1 MRTATPVNFTLDLN
15 GRSGPRSSQ
24 VAHALIDAIARGQV
38 HDGDRLPSTRT
49 LAATFGL
56 ARTAVV
62 AAYEELTAAGFLVAR
77 PGGSTYVER
86 GAGAAARAGAFGV
99 LTASSRA
106 PAAPARPA
114 SPVTYD
120 LRPGLAD
127 PGLISERDWTR
138 AMRLAASPTLEA
150 HLDLRDQLTGY
161 LRRAR
166 GLAVDPEDIF
176 LFPSVSNALRAVAV
190 TCGLTGQPVAFED
203 PGYAK
208 ARLALREAGAVI
220 RPVPVDDDGIMA
232 QDLRGSDRA
241 CYVTPAHQFPL
252 GGRMPVHRRAD
263 LLAWA
268 TASGA
273 LVLED
278 DYDGE
283 FRYDVAP
290 LNPLRSMPAA
300 AGHVVY
306 LGTSSKILARG
317 LRVSWAVLPARFRA
331 AMAGYLDASGEEVSQ
346 VSAAFLASFI
356 ATGALTRHQSR
367 AMRTYRARQERFVA
381 ACREHIPAARA
392 LGIEAGLHVAL
403 VFDRPLDD
411 EAAAARLADAGLA
424 CLPLSPFCAGPG
436 PPVRAALRVLAAA
449 GDHGPGRGRPDRPG
463 HRRPDGDSAD
473 RPPRWLQDAAHR
485 RRDRR
490 VGRHVR
496 RRPRVPVG
504 ADDRQD
510 PGPQPGRGLA
520 RLGLAR
526 PRVADL
532 DRPLA
537 LDDVHRQR
545 GRGRELL
552 LGVERYLGRAAGRQA
567 LGDLGQR
574 VGRLVPA
581 ERVQLTVHDG
591 GAVVGAGV
599 EQRVR
604 VDPAVDVHH
613 AQRGRGARGHVPQR
627 PRTHRAVH
635 QDPVAR
641 PAVEHRHHPRPAVDH
656 RAQRP
661 DVMPGI
667 EHRVQFR
674 ALVPG
679 PFPVPVDLVPS

>member
-1 MRTATPVNFTLDLN
+1 MTDDRVTRTATPVNFTLDLN
-15 GRSGPRSSQ
+15 GRSGPRPGQ

-86 GAGAAARAGAFGV
+86 GAAAAARAGAFG
-99 LTASSRA
+99 ASLPPPA
-106 PAAPARPA
+106 PAAPGP
-114 SPVTYD
+114 
-120 LRPGLAD
+120 AD

-138 AMRLAASPTLEA
+138 AMRQAASPTLEA
-150 HLDLRDQLTGY
+150 HQDLRDELTGY

-208 ARLALREAGAVI
+208 ARLALREAGAII

-252 GGRMPVHRRAD
+252 GGRMPVRRRTD

-268 TASGA
+268 SAAGA

-283 FRYDVAP
+283 FRYDVPP

-306 LGTSSKILARG
+306 LGTSSKILSRG

-331 AMAGYLDASGEEVSQ
+331 AMAAYLDASGEEVSQ
-346 VSAAFLASFI
+346 VPAAFLASFI
-356 ATGALTRHQSR
+356 ASGALTRHQSR

-381 ACREHIPAARA
+381 ACREHIPAATA

-411 EAAAARLADAGLA
+411 EAAAARLAGAGLA
-424 CLPLSPFCAGPG
+424 CLPLSPFCAGPARRSG
-436 PPVRAALRVLAAA
+436 LLCGYSRLPETMAQGAAALI
-449 GDHGPGRGRPDRPG
+449 G
-463 HRRPDGDSAD
+463 H
-473 RPPRWLQDAAHR
+473 
-485 RRDRR
+485 
-490 VGRHVR
+490 VT
-496 RRPRVPVG
+496 
-504 ADDRQD
+504 
-510 PGPQPGRGLA
+510 
-520 RLGLAR
+520 
-526 PRVADL
+526 ADL
-532 DRPLA
+532 
-537 LDDVHRQR
+537 
-545 GRGRELL
+545 
-552 LGVERYLGRAAGRQA
+552 
-567 LGDLGQR
+567 
-574 VGRLVPA
+574 
-581 ERVQLTVHDG
+581 
-591 GAVVGAGV
+591 
-599 EQRVR
+599 
-604 VDPAVDVHH
+604 
-613 AQRGRGARGHVPQR
+613 
-627 PRTHRAVH
+627 
-635 QDPVAR
+635 
-641 PAVEHRHHPRPAVDH
+641 
-656 RAQRP
+656 
-661 DVMPGI
+661 MGI
-667 EHRVQFR
+667 R
-674 ALVPG
+674 
-679 PFPVPVDLVPS
+679 

>member
-24 VAHALIDAIARGQV
+24 VARALIDAIARGQV

-62 AAYEELTAAGFLVAR
+62 GAYEELTAAGFLVAR

-86 GAGAAARAGAFGV
+86 GASAAARAGAFGAV
-99 LTASSRA
+99 PAGASDAVPPRPASTA
-106 PAAPARPA
+106 PRPA
-114 SPVTYD
+114 SPITYD

-127 PGLISERDWTR
+127 PGLISARDWTR
-138 AMRLAASPTLEA
+138 AMRLAASPTREA
-150 HLDLRDQLTGY
+150 LPDLRDQLTGH

-190 TCGLTGQPVAFED
+190 TCGLTGQLVAFED

-208 ARLALREAGAVI
+208 ARLALSQAGAVI
-220 RPVPVDDDGIMA
+220 RPVPVDDDGIRA
-232 QDLRGSDRA
+232 HDLRDSDRA

-252 GGRMPVHRRAD
+252 GGRMPVRRRTD

-268 TASGA
+268 GAAGA

-283 FRYDVAP
+283 FRYDVPP

-306 LGTSSKILARG
+306 LGTSSKILSRG

-381 ACREHIPAARA
+381 ACREHLPAARA
-392 LGIEAGLHVAL
+392 LGIEAGLHLAL

-411 EAAAARLADAGLA
+411 EAAAAQLADAGLA
-424 CLPLSPFCAGPG
+424 CLPLSPFCAGQ
-436 PPVRAALRVLAAA
+436 VRRSGLLCGYSRLPETMAEGAAALIGQVTAGLMAA
-449 GDHGPGRGRPDRPG
+449 G
-463 HRRPDGDSAD
+463 
-473 RPPRWLQDAAHR
+473 
-485 RRDRR
+485 
-490 VGRHVR
+490 
-496 RRPRVPVG
+496 
-504 ADDRQD
+504 
-510 PGPQPGRGLA
+510 
-520 RLGLAR
+520 
-526 PRVADL
+526 
-532 DRPLA
+532 
-537 LDDVHRQR
+537 
-545 GRGRELL
+545 
-552 LGVERYLGRAAGRQA
+552 
-567 LGDLGQR
+567 
-574 VGRLVPA
+574 
-581 ERVQLTVHDG
+581 
-591 GAVVGAGV
+591 
-599 EQRVR
+599 
-604 VDPAVDVHH
+604 
-613 AQRGRGARGHVPQR
+613 
-627 PRTHRAVH
+627 
-635 QDPVAR
+635 
-641 PAVEHRHHPRPAVDH
+641 
-656 RAQRP
+656 
-661 DVMPGI
+661 
-667 EHRVQFR
+667 
-674 ALVPG
+674 
-679 PFPVPVDLVPS
+679 

>member
-1 MRTATPVNFTLDLN
+1 VTRTATPVNFTLDLN

-77 PGGSTYVER
+77 PGGSTHVER
-86 GAGAAARAGAFGV
+86 GAGDAARAGAFGAV
-99 LTASSRA
+99 LSGASGAGLPPPA
-106 PAAPARPA
+106 PSAPRPA
-114 SPVTYD
+114 TPATPITYD

-138 AMRLAASPTLEA
+138 AMRLAASPA
-150 HLDLRDQLTGY
+150 RQPPLDLRDQLTGH

-166 GLAVDPEDIF
+166 GLAVDPADIF

-190 TCGLTGQPVAFED
+190 TCGLAGQPVAFED

-208 ARLALREAGAVI
+208 ARLALSEAGAVI
-220 RPVPVDDDGIMA
+220 RPVPVDDDGIKA

-252 GGRMPVHRRAD
+252 GGRMPVRRRTD

-268 TASGA
+268 RAAGA

-283 FRYDVAP
+283 FRYDVPP

-306 LGTSSKILARG
+306 LGTSSKILSRR

-331 AMAGYLDASGEEVSQ
+331 AMAAYLDASGEEVSQ

-356 ATGALTRHQSR
+356 ATGALIRHQSR

-403 VFDRPLDD
+403 VFGRPLDD
-411 EAAAARLADAGLA
+411 EAAAARLAEAGLA
-424 CLPLSPFCAGPG
+424 CLPLSPFCAGPARRSG
-436 PPVRAALRVLAAA
+436 LLCGYSRLPETLAQGAAALIGRVTSEEMAA
-449 GDHGPGRGRPDRPG
+449 
-463 HRRPDGDSAD
+463 
-473 RPPRWLQDAAHR
+473 
-485 RRDRR
+485 
-490 VGRHVR
+490 
-496 RRPRVPVG
+496 
-504 ADDRQD
+504 
-510 PGPQPGRGLA
+510 
-520 RLGLAR
+520 
-526 PRVADL
+526 
-532 DRPLA
+532 
-537 LDDVHRQR
+537 
-545 GRGRELL
+545 
-552 LGVERYLGRAAGRQA
+552 
-567 LGDLGQR
+567 
-574 VGRLVPA
+574 
-581 ERVQLTVHDG
+581 
-591 GAVVGAGV
+591 
-599 EQRVR
+599 
-604 VDPAVDVHH
+604 
-613 AQRGRGARGHVPQR
+613 RGA
-627 PRTHRAVH
+627 
-635 QDPVAR
+635 
-641 PAVEHRHHPRPAVDH
+641 
-656 RAQRP
+656 
-661 DVMPGI
+661 
-667 EHRVQFR
+667 
-674 ALVPG
+674 
-679 PFPVPVDLVPS
+679 

>member
-86 GAGAAARAGAFGV
+86 GAGDAARAGAFGTV
-99 LTASSRA
+99 LSDASGAGLSP
-106 PAAPARPA
+106 PAAPASSVPRPA
-114 SPVTYD
+114 TPITYD

-127 PGLISERDWTR
+127 PGLISERDWNR
-138 AMRLAASPTLEA
+138 AMRLAASPA
-150 HLDLRDQLTGY
+150 RQPPLDLRDQLTGH

-190 TCGLTGQPVAFED
+190 TCGLSGQPVAFED

-220 RPVPVDDDGIMA
+220 RPVPVDDDGIKA

-252 GGRMPVHRRAD
+252 GGRMPVRRRTD

-268 TASGA
+268 RAAGA

-283 FRYDVAP
+283 FRYDVPP

-300 AGHVVY
+300 ADHVVY
-306 LGTSSKILARG
+306 LGTSSKVLSRG

-331 AMAGYLDASGEEVSQ
+331 EMAAHLDASGEEVSQ
-346 VSAAFLASFI
+346 VAAAFLASFI
-356 ATGALTRHQSR
+356 AIGALTRHQSR

-403 VFDRPLDD
+403 VFGRPLDD

-424 CLPLSPFCAGPG
+424 CLPLSPFCAGPARRSG
-436 PPVRAALRVLAAA
+436 LLCGYSRLPETMAQGAAALIGRVTSDLMAA
-449 GDHGPGRGRPDRPG
+449 
-463 HRRPDGDSAD
+463 
-473 RPPRWLQDAAHR
+473 
-485 RRDRR
+485 
-490 VGRHVR
+490 
-496 RRPRVPVG
+496 
-504 ADDRQD
+504 
-510 PGPQPGRGLA
+510 
-520 RLGLAR
+520 
-526 PRVADL
+526 
-532 DRPLA
+532 
-537 LDDVHRQR
+537 
-545 GRGRELL
+545 
-552 LGVERYLGRAAGRQA
+552 
-567 LGDLGQR
+567 
-574 VGRLVPA
+574 
-581 ERVQLTVHDG
+581 
-591 GAVVGAGV
+591 
-599 EQRVR
+599 
-604 VDPAVDVHH
+604 
-613 AQRGRGARGHVPQR
+613 RGA
-627 PRTHRAVH
+627 
-635 QDPVAR
+635 
-641 PAVEHRHHPRPAVDH
+641 
-656 RAQRP
+656 
-661 DVMPGI
+661 
-667 EHRVQFR
+667 
-674 ALVPG
+674 
-679 PFPVPVDLVPS
+679 

>member
-1 MRTATPVNFTLDLN
+1 MRTATPVNFTLDLS

-77 PGGSTYVER
+77 PGGSTHVER
-86 GAGAAARAGAFGV
+86 GAGDAARAGAFGTV
-99 LTASSRA
+99 LSGASGAGLPPPA
-106 PAAPARPA
+106 PSAPHPA
-114 SPVTYD
+114 TPITYD

-138 AMRLAASPTLEA
+138 AMRLAASPA
-150 HLDLRDQLTGY
+150 RQPPPDLRDQLTDN

-166 GLAVDPEDIF
+166 GLAVDPADIF

-190 TCGLTGQPVAFED
+190 TCGLAGQPVAFED

-208 ARLALREAGAVI
+208 ARLALSEAGAVI
-220 RPVPVDDDGIMA
+220 RPVPVDDDGIKA

-252 GGRMPVHRRAD
+252 GGRMPVRRRAD

-268 TASGA
+268 RAAGA

-283 FRYDVAP
+283 FRYDVPP

-306 LGTSSKILARG
+306 LGTSSKILSRG

-331 AMAGYLDASGEEVSQ
+331 AMAAYLDASGEEVSQ

-403 VFDRPLDD
+403 VFGRPLDD
-411 EAAAARLADAGLA
+411 EAAAARLAEAGLA
-424 CLPLSPFCAGPG
+424 CLPLSPFCAGPARRSG
-436 PPVRAALRVLAAA
+436 LLCGYSRLPETMAQGAAALIGRVTSEAMAA
-449 GDHGPGRGRPDRPG
+449 
-463 HRRPDGDSAD
+463 
-473 RPPRWLQDAAHR
+473 
-485 RRDRR
+485 
-490 VGRHVR
+490 
-496 RRPRVPVG
+496 
-504 ADDRQD
+504 
-510 PGPQPGRGLA
+510 
-520 RLGLAR
+520 
-526 PRVADL
+526 
-532 DRPLA
+532 
-537 LDDVHRQR
+537 
-545 GRGRELL
+545 
-552 LGVERYLGRAAGRQA
+552 
-567 LGDLGQR
+567 
-574 VGRLVPA
+574 
-581 ERVQLTVHDG
+581 
-591 GAVVGAGV
+591 
-599 EQRVR
+599 
-604 VDPAVDVHH
+604 
-613 AQRGRGARGHVPQR
+613 RGA
-627 PRTHRAVH
+627 
-635 QDPVAR
+635 
-641 PAVEHRHHPRPAVDH
+641 
-656 RAQRP
+656 
-661 DVMPGI
+661 
-667 EHRVQFR
+667 
-674 ALVPG
+674 
-679 PFPVPVDLVPS
+679 

>member
-24 VAHALIDAIARGQV
+24 VARALIDAIARGQV

-99 LTASSRA
+99 SLPPPA
-106 PAAPARPA
+106 PAVPRPARPI
-114 SPVTYD
+114 TYD

-127 PGLISERDWTR
+127 PGLIFERDWTR
-138 AMRLAASPTLEA
+138 AMRLAASPTRPPA
-150 HLDLRDQLTGY
+150 DLRDELTGH

-208 ARLALREAGAVI
+208 ARLALSQAGAVI
-220 RPVPVDDDGIMA
+220 RPVPVDDDGIRA
-232 QDLRGSDRA
+232 DDLRDSDRA

-252 GGRMPVHRRAD
+252 GGRMPVRRRTD

-268 TASGA
+268 KAAGA

-283 FRYDVAP
+283 FRYDVPP

-306 LGTSSKILARG
+306 LGTSSKILSRG

-331 AMAGYLDASGEEVSQ
+331 AMAVHLDASGEEVSQ

-381 ACREHIPAARA
+381 ACREHLPAARA
-392 LGIEAGLHVAL
+392 LGIEAGLHLAL
-403 VFDRPLDD
+403 VFGRPLDD

-424 CLPLSPFCAGPG
+424 CLPLSPFYAGP
-436 PPVRAALRVLAAA
+436 VRRSGLLCGYSRLPETMADGAAALIGQVTA
-449 GDHGPGRGRPDRPG
+449 GLM
-463 HRRPDGDSAD
+463 A
-473 RPPRWLQDAAHR
+473 
-485 RRDRR
+485 
-490 VGRHVR
+490 
-496 RRPRVPVG
+496 
-504 ADDRQD
+504 
-510 PGPQPGRGLA
+510 
-520 RLGLAR
+520 
-526 PRVADL
+526 
-532 DRPLA
+532 
-537 LDDVHRQR
+537 
-545 GRGRELL
+545 
-552 LGVERYLGRAAGRQA
+552 
-567 LGDLGQR
+567 
-574 VGRLVPA
+574 PA
-581 ERVQLTVHDG
+581 ER
-591 GAVVGAGV
+591 
-599 EQRVR
+599 
-604 VDPAVDVHH
+604 PK
-613 AQRGRGARGHVPQR
+613 
-627 PRTHRAVH
+627 
-635 QDPVAR
+635 
-641 PAVEHRHHPRPAVDH
+641 
-656 RAQRP
+656 
-661 DVMPGI
+661 
-667 EHRVQFR
+667 
-674 ALVPG
+674 
-679 PFPVPVDLVPS
+679 

>member
-1 MRTATPVNFTLDLN
+1 
-15 GRSGPRSSQ
+15 

-56 ARTAVV
+56 ARAAVV

-86 GAGAAARAGAFGV
+86 GAGAAARAGAFGTV
-99 LTASSRA
+99 LTGASGA
-106 PAAPARPA
+106 GLPPAAPSAPHPA
-114 SPVTYD
+114 IPITYD

-127 PGLISERDWTR
+127 PGLISERDWNR
-138 AMRLAASPTLEA
+138 AMRLAASPA
-150 HLDLRDQLTGY
+150 RQPPPDLRDQLTGH

-190 TCGLTGQPVAFED
+190 TCGLAGQPVAFED

-208 ARLALREAGAVI
+208 ARLALREAGALI
-220 RPVPVDDDGIMA
+220 RPVAVDDDGIKA

-252 GGRMPVHRRAD
+252 GGRMPVRRRAD

-268 TASGA
+268 RAAGA

-283 FRYDVAP
+283 FRYDVPP

-306 LGTSSKILARG
+306 LGTSSKILSRG

-331 AMAGYLDASGEEVSQ
+331 VMAGYLDASGEEVSQ

-356 ATGALTRHQSR
+356 AIGALTRHQSR

-403 VFDRPLDD
+403 VFGRPLDD

-424 CLPLSPFCAGPG
+424 CLPLSPFCAGP
-436 PPVRAALRVLAAA
+436 A
-449 GDHGPGRGRPDRPG
+449 
-463 HRRPDGDSAD
+463 RRSGLLCGYSRLPETMA
-473 RPPRWLQDAAHR
+473 QDAAALIG
-485 RRDRR
+485 R
-490 VGRHVR
+490 VTS
-496 RRPRVPVG
+496 
-504 ADDRQD
+504 
-510 PGPQPGRGLA
+510 
-520 RLGLAR
+520 
-526 PRVADL
+526 
-532 DRPLA
+532 
-537 LDDVHRQR
+537 
-545 GRGRELL
+545 E
-552 LGVERYLGRAAGRQA
+552 EMAA
-567 LGDLGQR
+567 
-574 VGRLVPA
+574 
-581 ERVQLTVHDG
+581 
-591 GAVVGAGV
+591 
-599 EQRVR
+599 
-604 VDPAVDVHH
+604 
-613 AQRGRGARGHVPQR
+613 RGAWP
-627 PRTHRAVH
+627 
-635 QDPVAR
+635 
-641 PAVEHRHHPRPAVDH
+641 
-656 RAQRP
+656 
-661 DVMPGI
+661 
-667 EHRVQFR
+667 
-674 ALVPG
+674 
-679 PFPVPVDLVPS
+679 